1 MTSLILNCESVSK
14 ANLYLVNLT
23 NCFPFQLAVW
33 LLYWHINI
41 IFASYSL
48 FPLIW
53 YAICLCFEVLKNWP
67 IFQFCSKL

>member
-1 MTSLILNCESVSK
+1 MTSLILNCESVSE
-14 ANLYLVNLT
+14 ANLCLVNLT

-33 LLYWHINI
+33 ILRWHINI

-48 FPLIW
+48 FPLTW